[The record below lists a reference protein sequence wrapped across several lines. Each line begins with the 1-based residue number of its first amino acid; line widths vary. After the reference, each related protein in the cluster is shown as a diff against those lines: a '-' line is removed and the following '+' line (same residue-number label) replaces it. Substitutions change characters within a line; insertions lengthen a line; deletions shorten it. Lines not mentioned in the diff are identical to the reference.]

1 MDFCSNCG
9 DKTDPDWVFCRSC
22 GGVLEDDPADGL
34 VAPIPRS
41 PGAPKVELISRGWD
55 VIDVETLET
64 TGDPFDGEDTI
75 AVSLPPQSVEVT
87 VDDVTVV
94 ERAEAPLVDAAEP
107 PQPQSNDSWA
117 HLRPGGEVPPL
128 LHQVSIHARGGQF
141 AVLLS
146 AIAALVSAGLHF
158 YHNTRL
164 DAFGNG
170 RITAE
175 TLRRVEQVA
184 QTSRYV
190 VAGTVLVALA
200 ALGWWF
206 IKTRPTADFRP
217 GKAGIVAL
225 LSFIAACGIVAGSLA
240 INKDTTTKAIGFNSL
255 IVLGLG
261 LLIAACLA
269 TVRTVQRIDLKE
281 PA

>member
-34 VAPIPRS
+34 VVPIPRS
-41 PGAPKVELISRGWD
+41 SASPKVELISRGWD

-64 TGDPFDGEDTI
+64 AADPFDGDDTI
-75 AVSLPPQSVEVT
+75 AEPLPAQSVEVT

-94 ERAEAPLVDAAEP
+94 ETVEVPLADAEEP
-107 PQPQSNDSWA
+107 PQPPSNDSWA

-128 LHQVSIHARGGQF
+128 LRQVSIHARAAQF
-141 AVLLS
+141 ALLL
-146 AIAALVSAGLHF
+146 AALTALVSAGLHF
-158 YHNTRL
+158 YHNIRL
-164 DAFGNG
+164 DAFGDG
-170 RITAE
+170 RIAAE
-175 TLRRVEQVA
+175 TLRTVEQVT

-190 VAGTVLVALA
+190 VAGTVLVTLA
-200 ALGWWF
+200 ALGWWV
-206 IKTRPTADFRP
+206 IKTRPTDFDAER
-217 GKAGIVAL
+217 AGILAL
-225 LSFIAACGIVAGSLA
+225 LSFLAACGIVAGSLA
-240 INKDTTTKAIGFNSL
+240 IDKDTTTRAIGFNTL

-261 LLIAACLA
+261 LLMAACLA
-269 TVRTVQRIDLKE
+269 MVRTVERIDLNE

>member
-22 GGVLEDDPADGL
+22 GGVLEDDAADGL
-34 VAPIPRS
+34 VVPIPRS
-41 PGAPKVELISRGWD
+41 SGAPKVELISRGWD
-55 VIDVETLET
+55 IIDVETLET
-64 TGDPFDGEDTI
+64 TVDPFDGEGTI
-75 AVSLPPQSVEVT
+75 AEPLPPHSVEVT

-94 ERAEAPLVDAAEP
+94 ETAEAPVVEAEQP
-107 PQPQSNDSWA
+107 PPSTLIDSWA

-128 LHQVSIHARGGQF
+128 LNQVSIHARVGQL
-141 AVLLS
+141 AVLL
-146 AIAALVSAGLHF
+146 AAVAALISAGLHF

-164 DAFGNG
+164 DAFGDG

-175 TLRRVEQVA
+175 TLRSVEQVA
-184 QTSRYV
+184 QNSRYV
-190 VAGTVLVALA
+190 VAATVLVALA

-206 IKTRPTADFRP
+206 IKTRPVADFQP

-225 LSFIAACGIVAGSLA
+225 LSFLAACGIVGGSLA
-240 INKDTTTKAIGFNSL
+240 INKDTYTKAIGFNTL

-261 LLIAACLA
+261 LLMAACLA
-269 TVRTVQRIDLKE
+269 TVRTVERIDRKE

>member
-22 GGVLEDDPADGL
+22 GGVLEDDAVDGL
-34 VAPIPRS
+34 AVPIPRS
-41 PGAPKVELISRGWD
+41 SGTPKVELISRGWD
-55 VIDVETLET
+55 VIEVDILET
-64 TGDPFDGEDTI
+64 VVDPIDDDGPLPEP
-75 AVSLPPQSVEVT
+75 LPPQSVSVT

-94 ERAEAPLVDAAEP
+94 ETVEDPVVAEE
-107 PQPQSNDSWA
+107 QPTTASDTWA
-117 HLRPGGEVPPL
+117 HLRPGGELPPL
-128 LHQVSIHARGGQF
+128 RHHVSTHARIGQV

-146 AIAALVSAGLHF
+146 ALTALVSAGLHF

-164 DAFGNG
+164 DAFGDG

-175 TLRRVEQVA
+175 TLQNVDQIT

-190 VAGTVLVALA
+190 VAASVLLALV

-206 IKTRPTADFRP
+206 VKKRATADLRP
-217 GKAGIVAL
+217 DKAGLAAL
-225 LSFIAACGIVAGSLA
+225 LSFLAAGGIIAGSLA
-240 INKDTTTKAIGFNSL
+240 IHKDTTTKAIGFNSL

-269 TVRTVQRIDLKE
+269 TVRTVERIDLQE

>member
-22 GGVLEDDPADGL
+22 GGVLEDDAADGL
-34 VAPIPRS
+34 VVPIPRS
-41 PGAPKVELISRGWD
+41 SGAPKVELISRGWD

-64 TGDPFDGEDTI
+64 TVDPFDGEDTI
-75 AVSLPPQSVEVT
+75 DDPLPPQSVEVT

-94 ERAEAPLVDAAEP
+94 ETVEIPLVDAEQQ
-107 PQPQSNDSWA
+107 PQPTSIDSWA
-117 HLRPGGEVPPL
+117 HLRPGGDVPPL

-141 AVLLS
+141 ALLL
-146 AIAALVSAGLHF
+146 AALAALVSAGLHF

-164 DAFGNG
+164 DAFADG

-175 TLRRVEQVA
+175 TLRSVEQVT

-190 VAGTVLVALA
+190 VAGSVVIALL

-217 GKAGIVAL
+217 GKAGVMAL
-225 LSFIAACGIVAGSLA
+225 LSFLAACGIVAGSML
-240 INKDTTTKAIGFNSL
+240 INKDTLARTIGFNSL

-261 LLIAACLA
+261 LLMAACLA
-269 TVRTVQRIDLKE
+269 TVRTVERIDLRQPE
-281 PA
+281 